1 MLLFSASS
9 LFALD
14 LSLTVSTSSSVI
26 PAGMH
31 YNNVVF
37 TVHNP
42 GPGVAKDV
50 KVTFASSVPIPD
62 ANLGDVPPNVHAAF
76 SIDFVAPATAGP
88 LTITATETSSTP
100 DENTANNTASL
111 TLTVVTGP
119 DVEMLLHAPV
129 RQDLALPFT
138 LDVFVGNFRSVSDA
152 HNVVVTI
159 DFRDDVRIA
168 ALPAGCTSPRAGRI
182 VCSAGTV
189 AAGTTEL
196 TPRFSIGLVAPE
208 FYGSSAI
215 VFTAVATEDE
225 QDFDPISN
233 TQTAITTLYK
243 TFYVTSTGND
253 GSGTLRQAILDSNA
267 ACTIPVTVCAIAFRI
282 TEPSLTPWKTIR
294 VTSPLPAITT
304 PVRVDGA
311 TQSALTGAGNANGPD
326 IEISGAGNGAGAGV
340 TVAGCDIELANL
352 AINNFPGN
360 GISVVDV
367 PSGASPCG
375 FSKANLH
382 HLFVG
387 TDPTGVAARPNL
399 RGIATAVPNGTL
411 FVNGP
416 DGFGPGI
423 GIHDCVIS
431 GNERSGVF
439 ALSGRLTAFHDRIGL
454 AAHSDA
460 ALPNG
465 NAGVYVGPG
474 GHGSEIDAD
483 AIAFNGQMGVAVD
496 ARALYVGVRQDRIW
510 GNGGLPID
518 VGLDGLGSSITP
530 PVLTAHYDPVA
541 KQTVIEGDVAA
552 DAKSTFNPQVD
563 LYASDRPALSGAG
576 EAQRFLTSVVDLGG
590 TLHFR
595 KAIDADLTGQFITAT
610 VTRGIYVGFAKP
622 EPNGIDQA
630 FLTTTSEVS
639 RPVEVH

>member
-1 MLLFSASS
+1 METPVRRYSSALQLKCVNSRPSLPRSLICSRIFIPAAMTSGPMPSPGTTAIRWVMRRRIIVGGPTMKRLLLPVLLFSASS

-225 QDFDPISN
+225 QDFDPNSN
-233 TQTAITTLYK
+233 TQTAITTL
-243 TFYVTSTGND
+243 
-253 GSGTLRQAILDSNA
+253 
-267 ACTIPVTVCAIAFRI
+267 
-282 TEPSLTPWKTIR
+282 
-294 VTSPLPAITT
+294 
-304 PVRVDGA
+304 
-311 TQSALTGAGNANGPD
+311 
-326 IEISGAGNGAGAGV
+326 
-340 TVAGCDIELANL
+340 
-352 AINNFPGN
+352 
-360 GISVVDV
+360 
-367 PSGASPCG
+367 
-375 FSKANLH
+375 
-382 HLFVG
+382 
-387 TDPTGVAARPNL
+387 
-399 RGIATAVPNGTL
+399 
-411 FVNGP
+411 
-416 DGFGPGI
+416 
-423 GIHDCVIS
+423 
-431 GNERSGVF
+431 RS
-439 ALSGRLTAFHDRIGL
+439 
-454 AAHSDA
+454 
-460 ALPNG
+460 
-465 NAGVYVGPG
+465 
-474 GHGSEIDAD
+474 
-483 AIAFNGQMGVAVD
+483 
-496 ARALYVGVRQDRIW
+496 
-510 GNGGLPID
+510 
-518 VGLDGLGSSITP
+518 
-530 PVLTAHYDPVA
+530 
-541 KQTVIEGDVAA
+541 
-552 DAKSTFNPQVD
+552 
-563 LYASDRPALSGAG
+563 
-576 EAQRFLTSVVDLGG
+576 
-590 TLHFR
+590 
-595 KAIDADLTGQFITAT
+595 
-610 VTRGIYVGFAKP
+610 
-622 EPNGIDQA
+622 
-630 FLTTTSEVS
+630 
-639 RPVEVH
+639 